1 MQTYYTNNTS
11 TLLQRFAYDAWGKR
25 SFITNNIGINNF
37 LFDRGYTGH
46 EHLDQ
51 FALINMNGRLYDP
64 ILGRMLSPDNFAQN
78 STQGLNRYSYAMN
91 NPLKY
96 TDPSGN
102 SLEGIFDF
110 FTMPL
115 FFPAKL
121 MTEGTTYIN
130 DKINGYNRPGSYFS
144 YGYLF
149 GNEESYYGNN
159 YEPSLYINRY
169 KGTGDFSWR
178 DNLSESEMAW
188 TDYSWQDEYADFWMY
203 VRKSA
208 VSDNLSQSVGGIG
221 QNTNPPSKD
230 SYFYHYFVTKS
241 GAINYMDK
249 NANADNKEMFAWV
262 TSLNSVIVGPWY
274 SATQTSVSKYA
285 NRGFK
290 NGIVLFKSTSFKV
303 IERWHTHLSKFVCNE
318 NNSYGLSKNDKI
330 NAGYYS
336 KWNIDSYILYNKQLI
351 LYNKNGIVPY
361 YTLPEVIF
369 NQKK

>member
-1 MQTYYTNNTS
+1 
-11 TLLQRFAYDAWGKR
+11 
-25 SFITNNIGINNF
+25 
-37 LFDRGYTGH
+37 
-46 EHLDQ
+46 
-51 FALINMNGRLYDP
+51 
-64 ILGRMLSPDNFAQN
+64 
-78 STQGLNRYSYAMN
+78 
-91 NPLKY
+91 
-96 TDPSGN
+96 
-102 SLEGIFDF
+102 
-110 FTMPL
+110 
-115 FFPAKL
+115 
-121 MTEGTTYIN
+121 MTESTTYIN